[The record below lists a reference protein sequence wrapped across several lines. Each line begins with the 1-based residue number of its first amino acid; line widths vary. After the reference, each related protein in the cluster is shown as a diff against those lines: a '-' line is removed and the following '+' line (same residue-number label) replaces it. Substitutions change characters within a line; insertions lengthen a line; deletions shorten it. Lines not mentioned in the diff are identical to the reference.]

1 MQIKVVVD
9 VSVNGCQPRP
19 SLKNCIL
26 GWLKPMVPCL
36 FKHTTCKNK
45 VMTIAATLPG
55 VEKVSLEEEKNLLTV
70 IGEGIDAVELLNK
83 IRKKVGFAKLVSQG
97 PEPVDQ
103 KKEEKKKR
111 KKMK

>member
-1 MQIKVVVD
+1 MQIKVVID

-36 FKHTTCKNK
+36 FKQLTCKNK

-55 VEKVSLEEEKNLLTV
+55 TYSNVIYYMIRIKIFDTYIYIFIITLNIFCKLDGSKILCVSLNIRLAHYNSKV
-70 IGEGIDAVELLNK
+70 KELVL
-83 IRKKVGFAKLVSQG
+83 
-97 PEPVDQ
+97 
-103 KKEEKKKR
+103 
-111 KKMK
+111 

>member
-19 SLKNCIL
+19 NLKNCIL

-36 FKHTTCKNK
+36 FKQTTCKNK

-55 VEKVSLEEEKNLLTV
+55 TYNNIIYYIISIKTF
-70 IGEGIDAVELLNK
+70 IHT
-83 IRKKVGFAKLVSQG
+83 
-97 PEPVDQ
+97 
-103 KKEEKKKR
+103 
-111 KKMK
+111 